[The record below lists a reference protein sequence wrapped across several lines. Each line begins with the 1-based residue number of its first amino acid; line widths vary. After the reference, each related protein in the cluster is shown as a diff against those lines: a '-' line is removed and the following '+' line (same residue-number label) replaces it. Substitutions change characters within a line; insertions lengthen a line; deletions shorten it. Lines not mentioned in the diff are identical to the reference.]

1 MTIELRGREGDE
13 DMVRIKSQEGFEIR
27 DERKSGKGNE
37 TKPRVSGKENESGK
51 EMQIVLITSSR
62 VRR

>member
-1 MTIELRGREGDE
+1 
-13 DMVRIKSQEGFEIR
+13 MVRIKSQEGFEIR